1 MNLIVCYTV
10 FIVGLLLLLLNA
22 IRFITWLPKTRIH
35 KTLTLYLI
43 ASTFEGVLC
52 FILGFLNP
60 NNNFYLSHIF
70 FSIQL
75 LFLSLFY
82 YALFQ
87 DKKIKQYVKYTAI
100 LVFLINTLQYL
111 IVPSSFWQFNLL
123 EIVSVCCLLISFGLI
138 HLYNTMGEN
147 KIYFYFSLGMI
158 VYFFC
163 SCIIYLS
170 GQFTLVFL
178 NDPYVDQWVIKDL
191 FFIVYQILIWK
202 ELKITIKNN
211 ND

>member
-10 FIVGLLLLLLNA
+10 FIVGLLLLLINA
-22 IRFITWLPKTRIH
+22 IRYFTCLPKTRIN

-43 ASTFEGVLC
+43 ASAFEGVFC
-52 FILGFLNP
+52 FTLGFLNP
-60 NNNFYLSHIF
+60 NDNFYLSHIF

-75 LFLSLFY
+75 SFLSLFY
-82 YALFQ
+82 YTLFQ
-87 DKKIKQYVKYTAI
+87 DKKAKQYVKYAAI
-100 LVFLINTLQYL
+100 SVFLMSMLQYL

-123 EIVSVCCLLISFGLI
+123 EIVSVSCLLISFGLI
-138 HLYNTMGEN
+138 HLYNSMGED

-158 VYFFC
+158 MYFFC

-178 NDPYVDQWVIKDL
+178 KDPYIDQWVIKDL

-202 ELKITIKNN
+202 ELKMLIKNN